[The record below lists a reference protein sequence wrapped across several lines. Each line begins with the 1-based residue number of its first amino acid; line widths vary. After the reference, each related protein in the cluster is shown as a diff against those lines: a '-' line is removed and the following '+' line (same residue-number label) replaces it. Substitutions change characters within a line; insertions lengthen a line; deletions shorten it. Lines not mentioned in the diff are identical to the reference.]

1 MTGPVVYTE
10 VTTVHIMCAFVT
22 YVTPIFA
29 PSRDRVTGVTR
40 NRTGASASGHSKPL
54 FASWVATHS
63 ISSATQRIVW
73 LSIITSARAQH
84 TLHRAFADNAS
95 MRQPQRIIHTELATT
110 DDRFATAEKKK
121 RLHDRL

>member
-1 MTGPVVYTE
+1 MTGLAVYTE

-40 NRTGASASGHSKPL
+40 NKTGASASGHSKPL

-73 LSIITSARAQH
+73 PSIITSARARH
-84 TLHRAFADNAS
+84 TPHRAFADNAS
-95 MRQPQRIIHTELATT
+95 MRKPQRIIHTEVATSDDTLAS
-110 DDRFATAEKKK
+110 AEEKK